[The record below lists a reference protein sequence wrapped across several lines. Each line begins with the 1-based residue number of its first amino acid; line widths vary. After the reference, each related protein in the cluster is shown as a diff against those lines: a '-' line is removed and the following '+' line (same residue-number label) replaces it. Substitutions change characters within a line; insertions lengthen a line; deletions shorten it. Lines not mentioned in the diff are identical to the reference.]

1 MCHSVT
7 MSSRPSRLT
16 DRMDDDD
23 DPMDHARSPRLAVPP
38 AAPQQVGVA
47 IVGLCWSRYS
57 IEVMASPARS
67 EKADRSR
74 PTRPGTVWE
83 MLSRLVAWDV
93 RPSFQ
98 DRASSR
104 VGAALRR

>member
-23 DPMDHARSPRLAVPP
+23 DPVDHARSPRLAVPP

-47 IVGLCWSRYS
+47 IVGL
-57 IEVMASPARS
+57 
-67 EKADRSR
+67 
-74 PTRPGTVWE
+74 
-83 MLSRLVAWDV
+83 LVGV
-93 RPSFQ
+93 SK
-98 DRASSR
+98 
-104 VGAALRR
+104 